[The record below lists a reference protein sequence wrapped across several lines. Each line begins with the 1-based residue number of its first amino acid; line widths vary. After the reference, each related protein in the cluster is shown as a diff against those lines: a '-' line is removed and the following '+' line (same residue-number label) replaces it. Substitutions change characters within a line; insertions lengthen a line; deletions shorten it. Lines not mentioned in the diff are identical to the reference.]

1 MSGSKGI
8 TGADGELWREQRAFL
23 MSHFRALG
31 YGKGTM
37 EEMVHEEVT
46 DLLDTIRANPVVVDV
61 SAMLAPM
68 VLSILW
74 KLTSG
79 RYFYYLNIPNCI
91 KLALSFNI

>member
-1 MSGSKGI
+1 
-8 TGADGELWREQRAFL
+8 

-31 YGKGTM
+31 YGKCTM
-37 EEMVHEEVT
+37 EEMVHEEIKE
-46 DLLDTIRANPVVVDV
+46 LLDTIRANSIVVDV

-79 RYFYYLNIPNCI
+79 RY
-91 KLALSFNI
+91 

>member
-1 MSGSKGI
+1 
-8 TGADGELWREQRAFL
+8 
-23 MSHFRALG
+23 
-31 YGKGTM
+31 M

-79 RYFYYLNIPNCI
+79 RGTFII
-91 KLALSFNI
+91 